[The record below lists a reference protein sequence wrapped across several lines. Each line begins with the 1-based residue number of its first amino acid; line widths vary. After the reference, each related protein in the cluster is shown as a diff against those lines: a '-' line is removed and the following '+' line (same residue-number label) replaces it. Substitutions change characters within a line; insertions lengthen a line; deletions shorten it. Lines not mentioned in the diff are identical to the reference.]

1 MISDYSDMEVMHFHL
16 DVDRQAVLQ
25 TAKKVSQIRTGM
37 VQVRANTVDN
47 FRLFSTQYKCGEN
60 VESYVGDM

>member
-16 DVDRQAVLQ
+16 DVDRQPVLQ
-25 TAKKVSQIRTGM
+25 TAKKVSQIRTRM

-47 FRLFSTQYKCGEN
+47 FRLFLTQYKSGEN
-60 VESYVGDM
+60 VESYVGDR